1 MAQSPVAEE
10 QGQPPPLGGTPSH
23 EPATTEGAEGKEKA
37 TLALRGGRSARGE
50 KNTSNG
56 LPWRPRGKESACQSR
71 EHGFNPRSGE
81 IPHTTGQLNPGATAS
96 ESVL

>member
-10 QGQPPPLGGTPSH
+10 QGQPPPLGGTPSP
-23 EPATTEGAEGKEKA
+23 EPATTEGAEGKGRA

-56 LPWRPRGKESACQSR
+56 LPWRPRGEIITQG
-71 EHGFNPRSGE
+71 ETQPGFNL
-81 IPHTTGQLNPGATAS
+81 TT
-96 ESVL
+96 